1 MPTEIIRGLW
11 IGSYEEV
18 KNISFLENKNIKLIL
33 NISKNIP
40 ILKSFK
46 TLTDVKIYRF
56 ECDIE
61 NYSLSKINKLL
72 SIIHKSLEKNVSV
85 FIYCQTGYQYSP
97 TIATIYLMKYGHI
110 SLPNIENIMISKNKN
125 IFQPENILRV
135 ISEKYQHFNK

>member
-11 IGSYEEV
+11 TGSYEEV

-46 TLTDVKIYRF
+46 TLVDVKIYRF
-56 ECDIE
+56 ECDVE
-61 NYSLSKINKLL
+61 NYSLTKINKIL
-72 SIIHKSLEKNVSV
+72 SIIHKYLGKNVSV
-85 FIYCQTGYQYSP
+85 FIYCHTGYQYSP
-97 TIATIYLMKYGHI
+97 TIATLYLMKYGDI
-110 SLPNIENIMISKNKN
+110 SLPDIENIIISKNKN

-135 ISEKYQHFNK
+135 ILEKYQHYNK